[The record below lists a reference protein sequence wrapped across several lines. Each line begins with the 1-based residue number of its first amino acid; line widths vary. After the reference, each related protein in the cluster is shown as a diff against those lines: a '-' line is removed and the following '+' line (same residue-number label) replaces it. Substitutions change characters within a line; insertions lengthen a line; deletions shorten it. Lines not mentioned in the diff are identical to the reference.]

1 MVNIRQEFKETLD
14 FINSKTNNFQPE
26 IAIVLGSGLSVFCE
40 NLEGISIKYSEIPH
54 FGTSSVLGH
63 KSELLFCEIDG
74 KKCAVMQGRFHYY
87 EGNTI
92 QICTYPIK
100 ILRMLGAKNLIVT
113 NASGGINPNLQ
124 IGDIMMITDHINLM
138 GDNPLIGP
146 NEDILGERF
155 PDMSNIYTL
164 ELQEIAKKCSSRL
177 GIKLKDGVY
186 IAVSGPSYETKAEIR
201 AYKLMGADAV
211 GMSTA
216 PETIVSN
223 YLGMKTV
230 ALSLITNMAAGIG
243 KNKLN
248 HKEVLEIGQKSGGK
262 LCELVREIIKE
273 L

>member
-1 MVNIRQEFKETLD
+1 MENIKEQFKETLN

-26 IAIVLGSGLSVFCE
+26 VAVVLGSGLSVFCE
-40 NLEGISIKYSEIPH
+40 NLDGISIKYSDIPH

-63 KSELLFCEIDG
+63 KSELLFTELEG
-74 KKCAVMQGRFHYY
+74 KKCAIMQGRFHYY

-100 ILRMLGAKNLIVT
+100 ILKMLGAKNLIVT
-113 NASGGINPNLQ
+113 NASGGINPNFQ
-124 IGDIMMITDHINLM
+124 IGDIMMIIDHINFM

-164 ELQEIAKKCSSRL
+164 ELQEVAKKCAS
-177 GIKLKDGVY
+177 KLDINLKEGVY
-186 IAVSGPSYETKAEIR
+186 LAVSGPSYETKAEVR
-201 AYKLMGADAV
+201 AYKLLGADAV

-223 YLGMKTV
+223 
-230 ALSLITNMAAGIG
+230 I
-243 KNKLN
+243 
-248 HKEVLEIGQKSGGK
+248 
-262 LCELVREIIKE
+262 
-273 L
+273 